1 MMTREDIAVLHGA
14 ILHALVFEES
24 YQIQDLLDSL
34 AKQNRE
40 LHDQDNSYYGFL
52 IGKDMYYHRSLAPE
66 WKRQTKRRPPHPK
79 IAAQVQIAHNKLT
92 QLTLTEKLVKQAI
105 GNLYRIEDDRQHI
118 RDVIPDNLMSLI
130 EIPSIAL
137 PSRSIPEEDIKK
149 MGPTGA
155 NFSLI
160 QQLANDAMVRRLLK
174 G

>member
-1 MMTREDIAVLHGA
+1 
-14 ILHALVFEES
+14 
-24 YQIQDLLDSL
+24 
-34 AKQNRE
+34 
-40 LHDQDNSYYGFL
+40 
-52 IGKDMYYHRSLAPE
+52 PE
-66 WKRQTKRRPPHPK
+66 WIRQTKRRPPHPQ

-105 GNLYRIEDDRQHI
+105 GNLYRIEDDRKHI

-160 QQLANDAMVRRLLK
+160 QQRANDTMVRRLLK